1 MTEQYTRK
9 EINDKDAKIEA
20 KRKEIEQLKQGL
32 SDLEDALRKAGG
44 DPGWARE

>member
-9 EINDKDAKIEA
+9 DINEKEAKIEA

-32 SDLEDALRKAGG
+32 ADLEDALRKAGG
-44 DPGWARE
+44 DSGWAR